1 MDPSQTNKLAMRW
14 FDGDHL
20 KIVKSLKNS
29 KEHSF
34 KYIGTLLNEKEPY
47 IVEAYNQGMMTGAQ
61 SYSYI
66 EYKELILIF
75 VRILCDKKYKSKI
88 VDYVSKNFYPIEECL
103 QIC

>member
-1 MDPSQTNKLAMRW
+1 
-14 FDGDHL
+14 
-20 KIVKSLKNS
+20 
-29 KEHSF
+29 
-34 KYIGTLLNEKEPY
+34 
-47 IVEAYNQGMMTGAQ
+47 MMTGAQ

-103 QIC
+103 YIC